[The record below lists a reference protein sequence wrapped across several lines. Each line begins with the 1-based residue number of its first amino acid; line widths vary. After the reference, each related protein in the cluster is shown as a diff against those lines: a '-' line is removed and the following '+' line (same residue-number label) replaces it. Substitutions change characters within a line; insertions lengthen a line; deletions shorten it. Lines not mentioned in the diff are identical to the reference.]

1 MKELNSYLIEDF
13 ANKVFAARKTNQKSV
28 TLDIKEAQLLVET
41 LTIVLSRAVGNLERA
56 NTTEPQETVTSVQ
69 MDGGSF

>member
-28 TLDIKEAQLLVET
+28 TLDLKEAQLLVET

-56 NTTEPQETVTSVQ
+56 NTTEQVESVTSVQ

>member
-1 MKELNSYLIEDF
+1 VKELNSYLIEDF
-13 ANKVFAARKTNQKSV
+13 ANKVFAARKTNQKSI

>member
-1 MKELNSYLIEDF
+1 VKELNSYLIEDF

-41 LTIVLSRAVGNLERA
+41 LTIILSRAVGNLERA
-56 NTTEPQETVTSVQ
+56 NTSEQQETITSVQ
-69 MDGGSF
+69 MDGGNF

>member
-56 NTTEPQETVTSVQ
+56 NTAEPQETVTSVQ

>member
-28 TLDIKEAQLLVET
+28 ILDIKEAQLLVET
-41 LTIVLSRAVGNLERA
+41 LTIVLSRAVGNLERV
-56 NTTEPQETVTSVQ
+56 NSSESQNQVTSVE

>member
-13 ANKVFAARKTNQKSV
+13 ANKVFAARKTNQKLV

-56 NTTEPQETVTSVQ
+56 NASEPKEEAISVQ

>member
-28 TLDIKEAQLLVET
+28 VLDIKEAQLLVET

-56 NTTEPQETVTSVQ
+56 NTNETQEQVTSVQ

>member
-13 ANKVFAARKTNQKSV
+13 ANKVFAARKTNQKTV
-28 TLDIKEAQLLVET
+28 TLDLKEAQLLVET

-56 NTTEPQETVTSVQ
+56 STTETKETVTSVN
-69 MDGGSF
+69 MDGGGF

>member
-1 MKELNSYLIEDF
+1 VKELNSYLIEDF

-56 NTTEPQETVTSVQ
+56 NNTEPQDNTVSVQ

>member
-28 TLDIKEAQLLVET
+28 VLDIKEAQLLVET

-56 NTTEPQETVTSVQ
+56 NTSETQEQVTSIQ

>member
-1 MKELNSYLIEDF
+1 VKELNSYLIEDF
-13 ANKVFAARKTNQKSV
+13 ANKVFAARKSNQKSV

>member
-56 NTTEPQETVTSVQ
+56 NTTEQSNTVTSVE

>member
-56 NTTEPQETVTSVQ
+56 NTAETKDEAISVQ
-69 MDGGSF
+69 MDGGTF

>member
-13 ANKVFAARKTNQKSV
+13 ANKVFAARKSNQKSV

>member
-56 NTTEPQETVTSVQ
+56 NTNETQNTAISVQ

>member
-13 ANKVFAARKTNQKSV
+13 ANKVFAARKSNQKSV

-56 NTTEPQETVTSVQ
+56 NTNETQDTTVSVQ

>member
-1 MKELNSYLIEDF
+1 VKELNSYLIEDF

-56 NTTEPQETVTSVQ
+56 NTAETKDEAISVQ
-69 MDGGSF
+69 MDGGTF